1 MGKII
6 DRFEMQNLS
15 LCVQDGL
22 LLMLLIN
29 GVFVAG
35 GKNRNAASRCNL
47 SPLTFSHR
55 IPVLET
61 QN

>member
-1 MGKII
+1 MRKII

-15 LCVQDGL
+15 LCVQDSL
-22 LLMLLIN
+22 LLMFLIN

-35 GKNRNAASRCNL
+35 GKNRNTASICNL

-55 IPVLET
+55 TPVLET

>member
-1 MGKII
+1 MRKII
-6 DRFEMQNLS
+6 DRFEMQNLN

-22 LLMLLIN
+22 LLIN

-35 GKNRNAASRCNL
+35 GKNKNAASRCNL
-47 SPLTFSHR
+47 SPLTFRHR

>member
-1 MGKII
+1 
-6 DRFEMQNLS
+6 MQNLS

>member
-1 MGKII
+1 
-6 DRFEMQNLS
+6 MQNLN

-22 LLMLLIN
+22 LLIN

-35 GKNRNAASRCNL
+35 GKNKNAASRCNL
-47 SPLTFSHR
+47 SPLTFRHR